1 MKEFSV
7 RCEQADAELMPARL
21 AARLCGGETR
31 RVAKQERQCTL
42 KRVHET
48 IVAWKSNK
56 YFTFV
61 CVWGGGEEWVVV
73 SERVLACACARVALL
88 IQHKMRRHIVTCGLS
103 GSTKFFD
110 IVS

>member
-21 AARLCGGETR
+21 AARLRGDETR

-48 IVAWKSNK
+48 IVAVEK
-56 YFTFV
+56 
-61 CVWGGGEEWVVV
+61 
-73 SERVLACACARVALL
+73 
-88 IQHKMRRHIVTCGLS
+88 Q
-103 GSTKFFD
+103 
-110 IVS
+110 